1 MRFLA
6 PLMLILAAVAVACC
20 GNPPKHVLPIGDN
33 DPEVVFETQLITAY
47 PDPRRNPPAPAKAQK
62 ARKNAVAR
70 KEPQPFK

>member
-20 GNPPKHVLPIGDN
+20 SNPPKHVLPIGDG

-47 PDPRRNPPAPAKAQK
+47 PDPRRNPAAAAAKKPKLAK
-62 ARKNAVAR
+62 
-70 KEPQPFK
+70 KEPKAFK